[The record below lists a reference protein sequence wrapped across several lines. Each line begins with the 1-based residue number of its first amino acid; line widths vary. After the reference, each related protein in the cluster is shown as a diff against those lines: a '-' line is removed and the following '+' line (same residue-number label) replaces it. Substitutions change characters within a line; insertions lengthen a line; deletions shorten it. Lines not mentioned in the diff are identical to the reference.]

1 MLSIS
6 FKSAWY
12 EIEEVYDA
20 QLVSFSKVLLQ
31 LLEYELLEED
41 GNDDFTIL
49 DDESALKH
57 KYEKNIA
64 LRVWHNNKLIT
75 QSNSATNFTN
85 VQAPPGFS
93 DQIIENEKWRFFV
106 FLEVENNIRVE
117 TSERYSI
124 RYELIFDIIASLII
138 PVIIFIPLVL
148 IIVWRAIKTNLEAV
162 VSISANVD
170 QRNSDDLGPIVFN
183 RLPQEIAPII
193 NAINA
198 LFERLSYSFQREKEF
213 TDHAAHELRTPL
225 AAMKTQA
232 QVIQKRMYIDSPVN
246 EDIGYL
252 LDSINRSSNLVNQL
266 LQLSRLQNTQFTI
279 KKVELSK
286 YLIETI
292 DNLKKLIKNKNIYL
306 LLNIS
311 EHVFIDGDKN
321 SLSVMFKNIIENSIK
336 YTPENGSI
344 TISLFNNGIFSTE
357 DTGPGIDECKH
368 EEVFKR
374 FVRADKTG
382 QDGSGLG
389 LSIVK
394 WIVDAHAATIKLS
407 NAQPSGLA
415 IEIKFVKK

>member
-1 MLSIS
+1 MLSAS
-6 FKSAWY
+6 FKAAWY

-31 LLEYELLEED
+31 LLEHELLEED
-41 GNDDFTIL
+41 NEDFTIL
-49 DDESALKH
+49 GDESALNH

-75 QSNSATNFTN
+75 QSNSAIAFTTT
-85 VQAPPGFS
+85 QAPPGFS
-93 DQIIENEKWRFFV
+93 DQIIQGEKWRFFV
-106 FLEVENNIRVE
+106 FLEVDNNIRLE

-124 RYELIFDIIASLII
+124 RYELIFEIIASLII
-138 PVIIFIPLVL
+138 PAIIFIPLVL
-148 IIVWRAIKTNLEAV
+148 IIVWRAIKKNLETV
-162 VSISANVD
+162 ISVSANVD
-170 QRNSDDLGPIVFN
+170 QRNSDDLSPIIFN
-183 RLPQEIAPII
+183 RLPEEIAPII

-232 QVIQKRMYIDSPVN
+232 QVIQKQIDVDSPIS

-266 LQLSRLQNTQFTI
+266 LQLSRLQNTQFTTREI
-279 KKVELSK
+279 NLSK
-286 YLIETI
+286 CLMEAIYSLQP
-292 DNLKKLIKNKNIYL
+292 LLKNKNISL
-306 LLNIS
+306 LSNIS
-311 EHVFIDGDKN
+311 ENFLIDGDQN
-321 SLSVMFKNIIENSIK
+321 SLSVMFNNIIENSIK
-336 YTPENGSI
+336 YTPKNGSI
-344 TISLFNNGIFSTE
+344 NIRLLRNGLFCIE
-357 DTGPGIDECKH
+357 DTGPGIDEGKH
-368 EEVFKR
+368 EAVFKR
-374 FVRADKTG
+374 FVRVDKTG

-407 NAQPSGLA
+407 RAQPTGLTL
-415 IEIKFVKK
+415 EIKFTAK